1 MTHLFALTVP
11 VLFLLS
17 FLFALFKKVKLY
29 DSFTEGVKGAIPLIL
44 SIFPYI
50 ATVAMLSCLLEV
62 SGLEKTLARFFQP
75 LFSLLGIPEELAP
88 LLFVKPLSGSGAV
101 AILADVY
108 KNYGADSYVGKCAS
122 CIFSASETVFYVGA
136 VYFSLCKNKK
146 FPLVIAISIISFFA
160 TCIFACFICKTV

>member
-1 MTHLFALTVP
+1 MNFSAFILPLFILIA
-11 VLFLLS
+11 FLVA
-17 FLFALFKKVKLY
+17 FFKKVNVY
-29 DSFTEGVKGAIPLIL
+29 EGFVSGVNEVIPLL
-44 SIFPYI
+44 FTIFPYI
-50 ATVAMLSCLLEV
+50 CVVLIMSELCTQ
-62 SGLEKTLARFFQP
+62 SGLTEYLCNALEPAFNF
-75 LFSLLGIPEELAP
+75 LGIPTP
-88 LLFVKPLSGSGAV
+88 LTPLILIKPLSGSGAV

-146 FPLVIAISIISFFA
+146 FPLIIAISIISFFA